1 MKKVFTSILSLATL
15 PLFAQVV
22 IDQSNFTRT
31 AGFVDAGF
39 QASATGVVAPSHGDN
54 QTWDYSGLVN
64 ANPFSTVWTDASGN
78 TDFPAALNYRD
89 QQLSFQGFPISAHL
103 YEAVDADGWY
113 DLGRVLEAASY
124 SITTISGGAND
135 VLEFPAQV
143 QEYEGRLNLLDFPV
157 EFEKTWTQSYTEHT
171 QFNLTVA
178 AFGLNSAPG
187 EAQRIHTQT
196 RTVVGQGQ
204 LIIPDANGN
213 PSGPLDALLIR
224 IERSAVD
231 STFLGG
237 APAPPA
243 LMSAFG
249 LTQGNTVTEDYYT
262 FYVENF
268 HNTVLNINLNAQG
281 GVSTVFYRP
290 TAAELSTS
298 VADLGRVDAI
308 RTYPNPIVAGETLT
322 TALGN
327 RNAVTVEMVDMTGRI
342 VASSSINEVNVGQA
356 RINLPAS
363 LTSGI
368 YSVIVRGTDAAPMS
382 VSKVVVR

>member
-1 MKKVFTSILSLATL
+1 MKTTITTILTLFAL

-22 IDQSNFTRT
+22 IDQNNFPRP
-31 AGFVDAGF
+31 AGFTDVGF
-39 QASATGVVAPSHGDN
+39 QASASGVAVPTEGDN

-78 TDFPAALNYRD
+78 TAFPTALNYRD

-113 DLGRVLEAASY
+113 DLGRVLEGASY

-143 QEYEGRLNLLDFPV
+143 QEYEGRLNILDFPV
-157 EFEKTWTQSYTEHT
+157 EFEKTWTQSFIEHT

-178 AFGLNSAPG
+178 GFGLNSAPG

-290 TAAELSTS
+290 AAAVLST
-298 VADLGRVDAI
+298 GI
-308 RTYPNPIVAGETLT
+308 RGVETENIGVYPNPIAAGDVLT
-322 TALGN
+322 ISENTKGSMA
-327 RNAVTVEMVDMTGRI
+327 EIVDATGRF
-342 VASSSINEVNVGQA
+342 VSSSTLAQSTGTASIQ
-356 RINLPAS
+356 LPAE
-363 LTSGI
+363 LKTGI
-368 YSVIVRGTDAAPMS
+368 YCVMLRNNEGQL
-382 VSKVVVR
+382 VSSKRILVQ